1 MEDSKYFVYML
12 LCNDKTFYTGT
23 SNNVQKR
30 VATHNS
36 GKGAKYTKVRRPVKL
51 MYSEELK
58 NKSEALKRE
67 IALATWL
74 TEPIPT
80 IRPFF
85 LGASYKIKTYI
96 NIVNYVKIIKIM

>member
-1 MEDSKYFVYML
+1 ML

-23 SNNVQKR
+23 SNNVEKR

-51 MYSEELK
+51 MYTEELE

-67 IALATWL
+67 IAIKKL
-74 TEPIPT
+74 TRKQKEQ
-80 IRPFF
+80 
-85 LGASYKIKTYI
+85 LLESNGI
-96 NIVNYVKIIKIM
+96 NWNDYLN